1 MISNKKINYFEKFFV
16 AGANG
21 MAGSAICRALKNKGY
36 GLKKNGGDIFMPS
49 SKELDLTDYDITKK
63 WFKKHKPD
71 IVIAAA
77 AKVGGIYA
85 NNKYPYEFLL
95 NNLKIQNNLIENSF
109 NFGVKRFLFLGS
121 SCIYPKFCPQP
132 IIEEYLMTDEL
143 EKTNEGYAIAKIA
156 GIKLC
161 QSLRIEYKFDAISL
175 MPTNLYGTNDNYH
188 ANNSHVMAS
197 LLRKFIL
204 AKKKSQKSVT
214 CWGTGNPL
222 REFMHVDDLASAVVF
237 ALENWDPSDDNAP
250 VDINHEPLLYLN
262 VGSGLEISI
271 KKLSEIIAE
280 ETCFEGEIIWDQ
292 SKPDGTPRKLLNI
305 EKLKSIGWEPNI
317 SLRDGIK
324 RTLKE
329 IYNQFN

>member
-1 MISNKKINYFEKFFV
+1 
-16 AGANG
+16 
-21 MAGSAICRALKNKGY
+21 
-36 GLKKNGGDIFMPS
+36 
-49 SKELDLTDYDITKK
+49 
-63 WFKKHKPD
+63 
-71 IVIAAA
+71 
-77 AKVGGIYA
+77 
-85 NNKYPYEFLL
+85 
-95 NNLKIQNNLIENSF
+95 
-109 NFGVKRFLFLGS
+109 
-121 SCIYPKFCPQP
+121 
-132 IIEEYLMTDEL
+132 
-143 EKTNEGYAIAKIA
+143 
-156 GIKLC
+156 
-161 QSLRIEYKFDAISL
+161 

-188 ANNSHVMAS
+188 PNNSHVMAS